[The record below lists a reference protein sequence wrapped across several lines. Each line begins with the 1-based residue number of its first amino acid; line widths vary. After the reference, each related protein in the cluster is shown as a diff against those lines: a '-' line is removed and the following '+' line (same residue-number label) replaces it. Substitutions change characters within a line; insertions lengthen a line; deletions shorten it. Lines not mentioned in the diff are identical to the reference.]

1 MNRNVESHFSQ
12 IPHADIPRSRFD
24 RSAETLTT
32 FNSGDLSIFFW
43 DEVLPGDTFD
53 VETAKLIR
61 MQTPIVPTFGNIF
74 ADIYWFFVPNR
85 LIWQHWKE
93 FCGENTNSPW
103 IDPVQY
109 VVPRLKAP
117 SGGWLKG
124 SIAEKFGM
132 PLGRDDVYLNAL
144 YPRAYAKVCD
154 DWFRDENLTDPLL
167 IDVDDTD
174 RNGTNGTNY
183 ITDCALG
190 GMPFK
195 VSKYHDMFT
204 SLLPDPQKGPDV
216 SISAFGTLPVVGN
229 GKTLGLTNGSQL
241 YGALSATGAASTNNH
256 ILNYEQSA
264 YGKDLGDA
272 SAYPGSW
279 SSQGPTGIGVPTES
293 QLGVGNLDKSGLVAL
308 AGSGAG
314 VSINQLREAFAMQK
328 FYERMALGGSRYT
341 EILRS
346 MFGVVSPD
354 ARLQRSEYL
363 GGNRVPI
370 NINTVVQQSA
380 TQAQAG
386 LTTTPQGTLA
396 AYSQTNDKHKDFVK
410 SFTEHGILLGLV
422 AVRYEHV
429 YQQGIPRELSRRS
442 KFEYFWPLFSTIGN
456 QPVFNRQIYA
466 QGEGV
471 INPVTGESYDSEV
484 FGYSEAWCEY
494 RYKPNMITG
503 ELRSDYAQSLD
514 VWHLGDDYSS
524 RPTLSDAWIRE
535 DKSNIDRCL
544 TVQSSSHDQ
553 FFADF
558 FVKNYV
564 TRPMPL
570 YSVPGLIDHF

>member
-12 IPHADIPRSRFD
+12 VPHADIPRSRFD

-61 MQTPIVPTFGNIF
+61 MQTPIVPTFGNIY
-74 ADIYWFFVPNR
+74 ADIYWFFIPNR

-174 RNGTNGTNY
+174 RNGTNGANY

-216 SISAFGTLPVVGN
+216 SVGSGPLGTLPVVGN
-229 GKTLGLTNGSQL
+229 GKALGVTNGN
-241 YGALSATGAASTNNH
+241 ALGGLVSVSSNNGNASTGAFGQNVGTAVSMTGLSGTYAS
-256 ILNYEQSA
+256 
-264 YGKDLGDA
+264 
-272 SAYPGSW
+272 
-279 SSQGPTGIGVPTES
+279 GVPTAA
-293 QLGVGNLDKSGLVAL
+293 QLGNDLDKSGLIALTGNVNVAI
-308 AGSGAG
+308 S
-314 VSINQLREAFAMQK
+314 VNQLREAFAMQK

-442 KFEYFWPLFSTIGN
+442 KFEYFWPLFSALGN

-471 INPVTGESYDSEV
+471 INPVTNESFDSEV

-514 VWHLGDDYSS
+514 VWHLGDDYSTL
-524 RPTLSDAWIRE
+524 PTLSDGFIRE